1 MKGPKVGSLYD
12 SRSWTWRLNSRWMV
26 LIGGQRAAIM
36 QISDPKVA
44 AGVADYSSYRTD
56 PLGRLERTMDAMMV
70 IGFGTPEA
78 REKVLADLDRLH
90 AGVRGRTVD
99 DDPYSALDPRLM
111 YWVLATLIDTV
122 MVVDERYVGRLDEGA
137 REAYFDESRAIANA
151 FGIAEKHVPADLAA
165 FREYMAERAET
176 IRPSSTSREIARTL
190 LQPGIRWVPDT
201 AFVPLDWITLELLP
215 SQLRRNLHLGAL
227 SPVQLAAVRSARRV
241 SRTAIPLVPEQLT
254 RNPFASRALRR
265 VA

>member
-1 MKGPKVGSLYD
+1 MNGPKPGSLYD
-12 SRSWTWRLNSRWMV
+12 RQSLTWKLNSRWMV

-78 REKVLADLDRLH
+78 REKVLTELETLH
-90 AGVRGRTVD
+90 AGVRGRTVEG
-99 DDPYSALDPRLM
+99 DPYSALDPRLM
-111 YWVLATLIDTV
+111 YWVLATLLDTV
-122 MVVDERYVGRLDEGA
+122 MLVDERYVGRMDEAA
-137 REAYFDESRAIANA
+137 RERYFDESRAIA
-151 FGIAEKHVPADLAA
+151 KA
-165 FREYMAERAET
+165 FRIPDKHIPDDLGDFRGYMAEKAET
-176 IRPSSTSREIARTL
+176 LRPSSTSREIARGL

-215 SQLRRNLHLGAL
+215 SALRRHLHLGAL
-227 SPVQLAAVRSARRV
+227 SPVQLAAVRGARRV
-241 SRTAIPLVPEQLT
+241 SRSTISLVPEQLT
-254 RNPFASRALRR
+254 RNPFTARALRR
-265 VA
+265 AA